1 MRTFLTRWMGV
12 GLLAAGGFMFNAPA
26 QAADNSNLASH
37 DHKFVKEA
45 AMGGLYEVQAGQ
57 LAAQKAT
64 SPEVKQMAQHIVD
77 DHTKAN
83 EQLKS
88 LAQSKGVQ
96 DLPMQLD
103 SKHQRKFDHLNKLSG
118 AEFDREYS
126 KMMVSDHKDDIKA
139 FRKEAEDGKD
149 ADLKQFAS
157 QTVPALEQHLSMAQS
172 NERSARAGSSDE
184 TAGTSG
190 QKKSSGQQ

>member
-1 MRTFLTRWMGV
+1 
-12 GLLAAGGFMFNAPA
+12 
-26 QAADNSNLASH
+26 
-37 DHKFVKEA
+37 VKEA

-64 SPEVKQMAQHIVD
+64 TSEVKQMAQHIVN
-77 DHTKAN
+77 DHTKGN
-83 EQLKS
+83 DQLKS
-88 LAQSKGVQ
+88 IAQSKGVQ

-103 SKHQRKFDHLNKLSG
+103 SKHQRKLDHLNKLSG

-157 QTVPALEQHLSMAQS
+157 QTLPALEQHLSMAQS
-172 NERSARAGSSDE
+172 SERSAKAGNSDTAASSSQKK
-184 TAGTSG
+184 TSG
-190 QKKSSGQQ
+190 QQ

>member
-1 MRTFLTRWMGV
+1 MRTSFFRWIGVSLLT
-12 GLLAAGGFMFNAPA
+12 AGCFMVNSLA
-26 QAADNSNLASH
+26 QAADNSNLSSH

-64 SPEVKQMAQHIVD
+64 TSEVKQMAQHIVN

-83 EQLKS
+83 DQLKS
-88 LAQSKGVQ
+88 IAQSKGVQ
-96 DLPMQLD
+96 DLPTQLD
-103 SKHQRKFDHLNKLSG
+103 SKHQRKLEHLNKLSG

-126 KMMVSDHKDDIKA
+126 KMMVSDHKDDIKT

-157 QTVPALEQHLSMAQS
+157 QTLPALEQHLSMAQS
-172 NERSARAGSSDE
+172 SERAAKAGNSDTAASSSQKK
-184 TAGTSG
+184 TSG
-190 QKKSSGQQ
+190 QQ